1 MPQKPH
7 EVSSLSEPILWFKIK
22 KKKSQKLCTQ
32 VQITEEGANRTVRFK
47 VYTWVEIF
55 KEQQHDLAPVVI
67 SDSKQDMTGIK
78 HRPS

>member
-1 MPQKPH
+1 VVQN
-7 EVSSLSEPILWFKIK
+7 L

-55 KEQQHDLAPVVI
+55 KEQQHDLAPNIGHHDV
-67 SDSKQDMTGIK
+67 K
-78 HRPS
+78 HQLR